1 MILIGGVLSRYGAQG
16 GPISGVRTGLA
27 MPKKTTTPGQHRASQ
42 GLIHRAKRRR
52 GGYCQLLVAHTSP
65 AGPMPTSTCNCGRH
79 RRSLRAERSNRRSSC
94 RAGSSRFGSRATPR
108 SHPRRWIGW
117 RPRCCRCRPRTLPK
131 GHRYPCHRW
140 VKLASLPSGRNT
152 VRLLL
157 QLPAA
162 IVFSSSISAAR
173 LSRSRP
179 IVSTANLRP
188 LCR

>member
-1 MILIGGVLSRYGAQG
+1 MILIGGVLSRYGDQ
-16 GPISGVRTGLA
+16 R
-27 MPKKTTTPGQHRASQ
+27 RADWLGHAEEDHHAWPAPTVCKASSTVPSAA
-42 GLIHRAKRRR
+42 GR
-52 GGYCQLLVAHTSP
+52 YCDLLVARTSP
-65 AGPMPTSTCNCGRH
+65 AGPMPTSTCNCGHH

-117 RPRCCRCRPRTLPK
+117 RPRCCRCRPRTPPK